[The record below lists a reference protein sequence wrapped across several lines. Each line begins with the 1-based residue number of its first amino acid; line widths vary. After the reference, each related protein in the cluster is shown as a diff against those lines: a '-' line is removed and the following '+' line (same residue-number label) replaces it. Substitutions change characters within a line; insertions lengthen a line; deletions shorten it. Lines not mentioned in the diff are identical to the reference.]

1 MNSYKEI
8 KNLSGNRRLK
18 AKVYVT
24 VELTSDKKKILSRN
38 RTSSSDVGGYYLSFF
53 TNGSIKR
60 GKVNA
65 FFHRERSMKPFKCSI
80 PKSTYTAR
88 RGFEK
93 SIRDFIAKNSHV
105 VFLGPCYHKRGF
117 NGKDKI
123 IDTQLY
129 VSGSIEADDKDAET
143 AARREIAEE
152 IGMEVRSIE
161 FIETR
166 RGDYLFHAKV

>member
-1 MNSYKEI
+1 M
-8 KNLSGNRRLK
+8 
-18 AKVYVT
+18 
-24 VELTSDKKKILSRN
+24 
-38 RTSSSDVGGYYLSFF
+38 GGYYLSVF

-60 GKVNA
+60 DKVNA

-80 PKSTYTAR
+80 PKSSYTAR

-93 SIRDFIAKNSHV
+93 SIRDFIAKNPHV
-105 VFLGPCYHKRGF
+105 VFLGPCYHKRDSKGR
-117 NGKDKI
+117 DRI

-129 VSGSIEADDKDAET
+129 VSGSIEADDTDAET

-152 IGMEVRSIE
+152 IGLEVRSIE

-166 RGDYLFHAKV
+166 KGDFLFHATV